1 LSTSIDYFDYIRI
14 SIASPERILKWSYG
28 EVTKPET
35 INYRTLKPERDGL
48 FCERIFG
55 PTKDWECFC
64 GKYKRVRHKG
74 IICERCGVE
83 VTDSKVRRHRMG
95 HIKLA
100 APVSHIW
107 FLKGIPS
114 YLGLLLDMTLKDLEQ
129 IIYFNNYV
137 VMDPADSS
145 FKKFQLMSEEEY
157 EDYIMENEESALKVG
172 IGSEA
177 VKELLS
183 EIDIKVLAE
192 EIRTELAGH
201 VTSVQR
207 KGKLIKRF
215 KIVRFINF
223 F

>member
-1 LSTSIDYFDYIRI
+1 MSTSIDYFDYIRI
-14 SIASPERILKWSYG
+14 SIASSERVLKWSYG

-55 PTKDWECFC
+55 PSKDWECYC

-129 IIYFNNYV
+129 VIYFNNYV
-137 VMDPADSS
+137 VVDPGESQ
-145 FKKFQLMSEEEY
+145 FKKLQLLTEEEY
-157 EDYIMENEESALKVG
+157 EDYVLEHEDTTLKVG
-172 IGSEA
+172 IGAE
-177 VKELLS
+177 VIKELLS
-183 EIDIKVLAE
+183 EIHLTNLVADI
-192 EIRTELAGH
+192 RPEL
-201 VTSVQR
+201 TSA
-207 KGKLIKRF
+207 
-215 KIVRFINF
+215 
-223 F
+223 